1 MTPFGALVRGG
12 VAGAVDT
19 LAMDLLWYAR
29 YRREGGESG
38 FVEWESSAGL
48 DNWANA
54 PAPAQ
59 FGKRV
64 FEALFRRDLPP
75 EDARLVNNV
84 THWATGVGWGAAF
97 GLASGSAQTRRAWHG
112 LVFGTG
118 VWAQSYTVLV
128 PAKLYKPP
136 WDYDAV
142 TLWKD
147 LSAHLVHGLATS
159 TALRALAKPQAS
171 RGPVG
176 RTELN
181 SSVLQ
186 KA

>member
-1 MTPFGALVRGG
+1 MTLFGALVRGG
-12 VAGAVDT
+12 VAGAVGT

-75 EDARLVNNV
+75 EYARLV
-84 THWATGVGWGAAF
+84 TMSPTGRPVWVGA
-97 GLASGSAQTRRAWHG
+97 LRSGWLVARRRPDAP
-112 LVFGTG
+112 GT
-118 VWAQSYTVLV
+118 VWSSV
-128 PAKLYKPP
+128 PAC
-136 WDYDAV
+136 
-142 TLWKD
+142 
-147 LSAHLVHGLATS
+147 GC
-159 TALRALAKPQAS
+159 S
-171 RGPVG
+171 RT
-176 RTELN
+176 R
-181 SSVLQ
+181 
-186 KA
+186 